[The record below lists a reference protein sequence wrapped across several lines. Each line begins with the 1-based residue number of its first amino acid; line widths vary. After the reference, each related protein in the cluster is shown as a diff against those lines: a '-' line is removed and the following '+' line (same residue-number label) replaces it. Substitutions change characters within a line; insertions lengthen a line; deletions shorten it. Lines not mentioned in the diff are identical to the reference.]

1 MFRRKREFDI
11 EESGER
17 FYKRVING
25 IKGVKNILGNTSE
38 TALYFMATMSF
49 LSAIPDIMRGDWDY
63 LTIGGKVTFGS
74 GLIYTSKRI
83 SSRETRFLKSINMHQ
98 LA

>member
-1 MFRRKREFDI
+1 MFRRKREFNI

-17 FYKRVING
+17 FYKRAING

-38 TALYFMATMSF
+38 TALYFIATMSF
-49 LSAIPDIMRGDWDY
+49 FSAIPDTMRGDY
-63 LTIGGKVTFGS
+63 LTIGEKVSFGA
-74 GLIYTSKRI
+74 GVIYVSKRLL
-83 SSRETRFLKSINMHQ
+83 SRETRLLKSMNMHQ